1 MGSPELTTATAR
13 QRMNRIPR
21 VIVSVWGRFWA
32 FELAHELQERKALSR
47 LITSYPRYAAERFGV
62 NRANVVSCVLPEAAV
77 RLARRFKSPW
87 LTGRAD
93 MLARRWYERAAR
105 RALRREEGDI
115 FVGWSGTSLSLI
127 RDARRRGMITVVERG
142 SSHIVEQATILREE
156 HARYGHDVEEIPRA
170 VIDQE
175 LAEYAE
181 ADYVAVPSRFV
192 YESFLR
198 QGFSPD
204 RLLLNAFGANLA
216 MFRPDRVPHEPFRII
231 QVGGVSIRKG
241 FPGVVEAFRK
251 AAIPN
256 SELWFVGSI
265 TPEAE
270 TYFAKNQFPNVHL
283 KGKVPQSALQ
293 GYYAQSDVMC
303 LGSVEE
309 GLALVLVQA
318 AACGLPIV
326 CTTNTGGMEIVG
338 DNECGIVVPIR
349 SPDAMADAFRALYE
363 DRPRARAMGD
373 AARRRAEEYFSWT
386 AYGDRALKQY
396 KRMCETRGLT

>member
-1 MGSPELTTATAR
+1 MKAP
-13 QRMNRIPR
+13 Q

-32 FELAHELQERKALSR
+32 FELAHELQTRGSLAR

-62 NRANVVSCVLPEAAV
+62 QRSNVVSCLLPEAYV
-77 RLARRFKSPW
+77 RLARRLQSPW
-87 LTGRAD
+87 ITRRAD
-93 MLARRWYERAAR
+93 THARVWYEAAAR
-105 RALRREEGDI
+105 RALRHEKGDI

-127 RDARRRGMITVVERG
+127 RDARRRGMITIVERG

-156 HARYGHDVEEIPRA
+156 HARHGQPMEEVSPA

-192 YESFLR
+192 YDSFLR
-198 QGFSPD
+198 QGFPAE
-204 RLLLNAFGANLA
+204 RLLLNPFGANLA
-216 MFRPDRVPHEPFRII
+216 MFRPDRTPHEPFRII

-241 FPGVVEAFRK
+241 FPDVVAAFEK

-265 TPEAE
+265 SPEA
-270 TYFAKNQFPNVHL
+270 TAYFAKRPVPNVYL
-283 KGKVPQSALQ
+283 KGRVPQSELPK
-293 GYYAQSDVMC
+293 YYSQCDVMC

-318 AACGLPIV
+318 AASGLPIV

-349 SPDAMADAFRALYE
+349 SPDAMADAFCAMYH

-373 AARRRAEEYFSWT
+373 AARRKAEEHFSWS
-386 AYGDRALKQY
+386 AYGDRTLEHY
-396 KRMCETRGLT
+396 KRICAAKTQA

>member
-1 MGSPELTTATAR
+1 
-13 QRMNRIPR
+13 
-21 VIVSVWGRFWA
+21 
-32 FELAHELQERKALSR
+32 
-47 LITSYPRYAAERFGV
+47 
-62 NRANVVSCVLPEAAV
+62 
-77 RLARRFKSPW
+77 
-87 LTGRAD
+87 
-93 MLARRWYERAAR
+93 
-105 RALRREEGDI
+105 
-115 FVGWSGTSLSLI
+115 
-127 RDARRRGMITVVERG
+127 
-142 SSHIVEQATILREE
+142 
-156 HARYGHDVEEIPRA
+156 

-270 TYFAKNQFPNVHL
+270 TYFANNPTANVHI
-283 KGKVPQSALQ
+283 KGPVPQSELSRF
-293 GYYAQSDVMC
+293 YNQSDVVC
-303 LGSVEE
+303 LGSVED
-309 GLALVLVQA
+309 GFGLVLLQA

-326 CTTNTGGMEIVG
+326 CTRNTGGPDIVG
-338 DNECGIVVPIR
+338 DNECGIVVPIH
-349 SPDAMADAFRALYE
+349 SPDAMADAFRAMYE

-386 AYGDRALKQY
+386 AYGERAMEHYRRL
-396 KRMCETRGLT
+396 CNARGLT